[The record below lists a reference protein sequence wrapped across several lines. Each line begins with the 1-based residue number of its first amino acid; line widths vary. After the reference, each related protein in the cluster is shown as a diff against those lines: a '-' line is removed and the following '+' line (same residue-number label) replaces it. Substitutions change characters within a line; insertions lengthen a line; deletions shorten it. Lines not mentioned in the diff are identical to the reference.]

1 MRILKIL
8 AVGDFHGKFPE
19 KLKNKIKEINPDFIL
34 CTGDYAEID
43 EFRPWLKK
51 IFKAKKNASELG
63 IKEMMGAERYG
74 KLLKKDYA
82 AGKEIIKR
90 LNSLGIKAFSVF
102 GNGDWYKLRSSRY
115 KVKRDYGQFTRK
127 LRYIKNIHRG
137 RADFKG
143 LRITGFGGYLDNDV
157 YFSEKGR
164 KAISDSAEQNKIRK
178 ERYKKE
184 EKKFASLMKSKPSI
198 LLTHYTPYRCMDRL
212 KTKGLALSGSSM
224 GISYFNRGIKKY
236 KPILAVCGHM
246 HENSGMCRIG
256 RTLVINPGAASEGKA
271 ALIELDEKKKKIKSV
286 KFIKY
291 SERHKSFPIYST
303 TK

>member
-1 MRILKIL
+1 MSILKIL
-8 AVGDFHGKFPE
+8 AVGDFHGRFPE
-19 KLKNKIKEINPDFIL
+19 KLKRKIQDIKPDFIL
-34 CTGDYAEID
+34 CTGDYAGID
-43 EFRPWLKK
+43 DFRPWLKK
-51 IFKAKKNASELG
+51 VFKARKKASELG
-63 IKEMMGAERYG
+63 IKEMMGAERYSR
-74 KLLKKDYA
+74 LLKKDYA

-115 KVKRDYGQFTRK
+115 NVKRDYGRFARR
-127 LRYIKNIHRG
+127 LGCIKNIHRDVASF
-137 RADFKG
+137 RG
-143 LRITGFGGYLDNDV
+143 LRIAGFGGYLDNDV

-178 ERYKKE
+178 ESYKKE

-198 LLTHYTPYRCMDRL
+198 LLTHYTPYRCLDKM

-236 KPILAVCGHM
+236 KPVLAVCGHM
-246 HENSGMCRIG
+246 HENPGMRRIG
-256 RTLVINPGAASEGKA
+256 ITPVINPGAVSEGKA

-286 KFIKY
+286 KFL
-291 SERHKSFPIYST
+291 R
-303 TK
+303 